1 MKKMARYIMT
11 GRHVGKKQEDP
22 VKSKKSYTI
31 YDSCYSCPLSVYI
44 RVVCDQDFEALIID
58 GNPSLLELKEAWNK
72 ILNEYYELSGNM
84 SNRSVNLKE
93 YYIYRSQIVGF
104 SLCLKLILLGEVG
117 YVIEYLNN
125 LGLRCKLPNNKV
137 EENKLIEDIKNKIH
151 ERNIRLKKAQADLDI
166 KESNN
171 KVTKYQ
177 FTEQLVG
184 ISKWL
189 GFRIGADITVAEYVS
204 YLKNMKE
211 YVEMMKMKKY
221 V

>member
-1 MKKMARYIMT
+1 MT

-93 YYIYRSQIVGF
+93 YYIYRSQIIGF

-137 EENKLIEDIKNKIH
+137 EED
-151 ERNIRLKKAQADLDI
+151 
-166 KESNN
+166 
-171 KVTKYQ
+171 KYQ